1 MKEQNRLRLLFV
13 LLFTTVII
21 ALGLVA
27 IIIAMSMSL
36 SQLRQENKLQN
47 DKIWILQNKIDSLTP
62 TYTEKQQKILEIV
75 VGNPDIGKL
84 IKTKPVLGG
93 SWGVWS
99 EKSVKFITEDRLL
112 IIYDDGH
119 LMGAMV
125 VRAVNPVNIISWRV
139 LWSTVF

>member
-1 MKEQNRLRLLFV
+1 MKEQSRLRLLFV

-36 SQLRQENKLQN
+36 SQLRQENKQQN
-47 DKIWILQNKIDSLTP
+47 DKIWILQNKVDSLIP
-62 TYTEKQQKILEIV
+62 VYTEKQQKILEIV
-75 VGNPDIGKL
+75 VGNPDIRKL

-99 EKSVKFITEDRLL
+99 DKSVKFITEDRLL

-125 VRAVNPVNIISWRV
+125 VRAVNPEKITSWKV